1 MDDLIQPPAATPAES
16 GKSAKGKP
24 KKVREIPENL
34 RKFREVYAKAHEGA
48 GAERIAAQKAKGKLT
63 ARERIQYLVDDG
75 TFAETGTLVE
85 TACTEYGLKEKHIKG
100 DGVITGFGKVNGRDV
115 ALFAQDFTQL
125 GGSLGLAH
133 AIKIAAVMD
142 KAIEAKMPII
152 GLLDSG
158 GARIQEGVESLD
170 GYARIFAR
178 NVKASGVIPQI
189 SVILGPCA
197 GGAVYSPALTDYV
210 FMVEGISH
218 MFITG
223 PEVVKSATGEQVDF
237 DTLGGSGPHSA
248 KSGVCHFV
256 AKSEPDCFRQVREL
270 LSFLPQSRN
279 ERPPM
284 GDSHDPANRRVP
296 LLEKICEIH
305 PRRPYRVTHIIW
317 WLADEHKFLEVHQN
331 FAKNIVVGFMRLGGD
346 VVGVVANNPAQLG
359 GALDIQASVKAARFV
374 RFCNNFNIPLL
385 TLVDLGGYLPGVE
398 QEHGGVIRNGAK
410 LLYAYAEA
418 TVPKITLV
426 LRKAYGG
433 AYIAMSSKHL
443 NGDFNFSLPSAEIA
457 VMGPRGA
464 IEILN
469 SRQIKE
475 APLEQQEALKEK
487 LSKEY
492 ADKFASPYQTAS
504 IGSIDDV
511 IEPCESRFRIIQS
524 LRLLKNKRD
533 PGTHNNAGNI
543 PL

>member
-1 MDDLIQPPAATPAES
+1 MDDLINEPVTAADAE
-16 GKSAKGKP
+16 KAAKGKQA
-24 KKVREIPENL
+24 KVRVVPDNL
-34 RKFREVYAKAHEGA
+34 RRFREIYSKALEGA
-48 GAERIAAQKAKGKLT
+48 GPERIAAQKAKGKLT
-63 ARERIQYLVDDG
+63 ARERIQYLVDEG
-75 TFAETGTLVE
+75 SFLETRTLVE
-85 TACTEYGLKEKHIKG
+85 TRSTEFGLKEKHIKG
-100 DGVITGFGKVNGRDV
+100 DGVITGFGKISGRDV
-115 ALFAQDFTQL
+115 AIFSQDFTQL
-125 GGSLGLAH
+125 GGSLGAAH
-133 AIKIAAVMD
+133 ADKIVAVMD
-142 KAIEAKMPII
+142 KAIEAKIPII

-158 GARIQEGVESLD
+158 GARIQEGVDSLD
-170 GYARIFAR
+170 GYGRIFTR
-178 NVKASGVIPQI
+178 NVKASGVVPQI
-189 SVILGPCA
+189 SIILGPCA

-210 FMVEGISH
+210 FMVEGLSH

-223 PEVVKSATGEQVDF
+223 PEVVKSATGEQVDS
-237 DTLGGSGPHSA
+237 DTLGGSGPHST

-270 LSFLPQSRN
+270 LSFLPQSRYD
-279 ERPPM
+279 RPPG
-284 GDSHDPANRRVP
+284 GDSHDPVNRRVP

-305 PRRPYRVTHIIW
+305 PRRPYRITHVIW

-331 FAKNIVVGFMRLGGD
+331 FAKNIVVGFIRMGGE

-359 GALDIQASVKAARFV
+359 GALDIKASVKAARFV
-374 RFCNNFNIPLL
+374 RFCNGFNIPLL
-385 TLVDLGGYLPGVE
+385 TLADLGGYLPGVE

-418 TVPKITLV
+418 TVPKITII

-433 AYIAMSSKHL
+433 AYIAMSSKYL
-443 NGDFNFSLPSAEIA
+443 EGDFNFALPCAEIA

-469 SRQIKE
+469 SKLIKE
-475 APLEQQEALKEK
+475 TKPEEKEALKEK

-504 IGSIDDV
+504 NGSIDEV
-511 IEPCESRFRIIQS
+511 IEPCESRFRIIQA
-524 LRLLKNKRD
+524 LRLLKNKRV
-533 PGTHNNAGNI
+533 PGKFELKGNI